1 MTKAPTSTSTSTFDS
16 ATQLAAVTR
25 SVRMQELDGHDG
37 FVTTLT
43 QTFAAKRSSLWSA
56 ATEIARLA
64 QWFAPVDGSLR
75 QGGTYQI
82 QDNAHG
88 HITGCHAPDSFTLT
102 WEYDGEHTH
111 IEAHFTKVDETHA
124 TLTLEH
130 HSPTDEETWPK
141 FGVGATGVGWDL
153 SFASL
158 AHHLEAGATV
168 PLETT
173 SWVRGDDARSFLML
187 SAESWADASIAAGSD
202 EADARAAQKR
212 TTDAYLDG
220 LDAADA

>member
-1 MTKAPTSTSTSTFDS
+1 MSTTPASTSTPTFDG

-37 FVTTLT
+37 VVITLT

-56 ATEIARLA
+56 ATDISRLA

-88 HITGCHAPDSFTLT
+88 HITGCHAPDAFTAT
-102 WEYDGEHTH
+102 WEYDGEHSH
-111 IEAHFTKVDETHA
+111 IEAHFVKVDEAHA

-141 FGVGATGVGWDL
+141 FGVGATGIGWDL

-158 AHHLEAGATV
+158 AHHLETGASV

-173 SWVRGDDARSFLML
+173 SWVQSKDASSFLVL
-187 SAESWADASIAAGSD
+187 SAEAWADASIAAGSD

-220 LDAADA
+220 LNASDA